1 MFSTLFYIFLLIYE
15 GLFSGSSG
23 DYNSKINDINLQ
35 IQSNQLD
42 IALVNAEKLRNNSFF
57 INPEIEK
64 IIGLLHLKVNSINY
78 RNKTVALSSD
88 VSNDILS
95 SYFLAK
101 RGDAK
106 KGLDDLKLSIIANGG
121 VDTLVKTFELQASNL
136 PRSVLKKQQ
145 NATQTISLTQRI
157 NTQEALSLLELM
169 KKKQK
174 NLIY

>member
-15 GLFSGSSG
+15 GLYSSSSS
-23 DYNSKINDINLQ
+23 DYNTKINEINLQ
-35 IQSNQLD
+35 IQSNHLAE
-42 IALVNAEKLRNNSFF
+42 ALVNTEKLRNNSFF
-57 INPEIEK
+57 INLEVEK
-64 IIGLLHLKVNSINY
+64 LRVLLHLKVNSV
-78 RNKTVALSSD
+78 NKYDKLVALSSD
-88 VSNDILS
+88 VPNDILS

-106 KGLDDLKLSIIANGG
+106 KGLGDLRLSIIANGG
-121 VDTLVKTFELQASNL
+121 VDTLVKTFELEASNL
-136 PRSVLKKQQ
+136 PQSALKKQQ
-145 NATQTISLTQRI
+145 NSSQMISLAQKI